1 MLSFN
6 EIDPMA
12 IAAAVFYFLGI
23 YFHNIHIK
31 TVFHLLD
38 RYEELNANRALFS
51 SLFWPTTVLSM
62 LWVDLF
68 DREEEE

>member
-12 IAAAVFYFLGI
+12 ATAAVIYFLGI
-23 YFHNIHIK
+23 YFHYVHVK

-38 RYEELNANRALFS
+38 RYEELNSNRALFH
-51 SLFWPTTVLSM
+51 SLVWPSTVLSM

-68 DREEEE
+68 DTGEDE